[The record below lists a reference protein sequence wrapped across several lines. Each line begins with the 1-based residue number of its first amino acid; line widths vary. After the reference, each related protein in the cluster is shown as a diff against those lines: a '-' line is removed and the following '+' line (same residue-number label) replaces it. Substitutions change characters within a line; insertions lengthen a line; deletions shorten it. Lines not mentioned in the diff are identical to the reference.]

1 MSSPFPDATVR
12 LVLGLVIA
20 VAAIAGCQREQRRFS
35 EPAPAGAARQ
45 AASAITGGLAVPTKA
60 AARPYES
67 NAWAVAEGQR
77 LYRWFNCDGCH
88 ANGGGGI
95 GPALM
100 DAEWLYGGE
109 PERVFSS
116 IVAGRDNG
124 MPAFGDKITA
134 AQAWQL
140 VAYVRS
146 LSGQLDRNVRP
157 GRTDHMQVKPAEQS
171 TPRERP
177 RLKGAS

>member
-1 MSSPFPDATVR
+1 VL
-12 LVLGLVIA
+12 LVLAALA
-20 VAAIAGCQREQRRFS
+20 VVGCQREQRRFS
-35 EPAPAGAARQ
+35 EPSPVGAARQ
-45 AASAITGGLAVPTKA
+45 GASAITGGLAVPARAT
-60 AARPYES
+60 ARPDEA

-77 LYRWFNCDGCH
+77 LYRWFNCAGCH
-88 ANGGGGI
+88 ANGGGGM

-109 PERVFSS
+109 PENVFSS
-116 IVAGRDNG
+116 IVAGRANG

-146 LSGQLDRNVRP
+146 LSGQLGRSVRS
-157 GRTDHMQVKPAEQS
+157 GRTDHMQVKPAEAS
-171 TPRERP
+171 TPRETP
-177 RLKGAS
+177 RTRGPR